1 MRRITDKRTVIWGV
15 AAIIAAAAF
24 LLATAVAGDAV
35 ESEQQTSASAEATT
49 APVIDTAAPIE
60 PTQCAPCHLDLGN
73 VTQPGLI
80 FSHGN
85 HMLVSC
91 DGCHARMPHRGS
103 GTETVPMEVCFT
115 CHGIAHGP
123 QGELASSECRDC
135 HTKSFVL
142 RPSSHTED
150 WKAKPHADK
159 ANKTGVND
167 CMMCHDAPKDCDEC
181 HEKENLDIGKMPD
194 GYHSLV
200 QPRDKGPSVKVY
212 PDSPVSMSQCQYCH
226 PDLDEIT
233 PGRLIFAHGAHLG
246 RNYRCEAC
254 HNEFAHQENGT
265 SKPDMMSCYRC
276 HSVYH
281 NGGGQI
287 AEGQDCYKCHPKSF
301 ELMPKDHTM
310 PFIKGEHGKKS
321 NEDPAY
327 CAMCHPSEF
336 CVGCHRGEKVSPN
349 APGKPV
355 IPDDHKKAAWRT
367 QHGPQY
373 LAGDGACGSCH
384 TDQSCKRCHKTVMPH
399 PVGWLKDH
407 SPEPGTTTED
417 CNICHQDKDKCQ
429 SCHHKDVRTAELVE
443 KNCTPCHDEM
453 KQKPATEIK
462 NKGFA
467 EHAVHFGV
475 AKKKGKPYKCYECH
489 VDFGTSA
496 AAKELELQ
504 QGHDLRLCYDCHGAL
519 DPFNKQIAPYKGA
532 ALCVRCHKDVGV

>member
-35 ESEQQTSASAEATT
+35 ESDQQTSASAEATT

-142 RPSSHTED
+142 RPKTHTED

-181 HEKENLDIGKMPD
+181 HEKENVDVGKMPD
-194 GYHSLV
+194 AYHSLV

-212 PDSPVSMSQCQYCH
+212 PDGPVSMSQCQYCH

-233 PGRLIFAHGAHLG
+233 PGRLIFAHGAHLRAQLSLRG
-246 RNYRCEAC
+246 V
-254 HNEFAHQENGT
+254 
-265 SKPDMMSCYRC
+265 P
-276 HSVYH
+276 
-281 NGGGQI
+281 
-287 AEGQDCYKCHPKSF
+287 
-301 ELMPKDHTM
+301 
-310 PFIKGEHGKKS
+310 
-321 NEDPAY
+321 
-327 CAMCHPSEF
+327 
-336 CVGCHRGEKVSPN
+336 HRVR
-349 APGKPV
+349 APGERDEQARHDVVLPV
-355 IPDDHKKAAWRT
+355 PQRLPQRRRSDRRGAGLLQVPPEVLRAHA
-367 QHGPQY
+367 QGPHD
-373 LAGDGACGSCH
+373 A
-384 TDQSCKRCHKTVMPH
+384 V
-399 PVGWLKDH
+399 
-407 SPEPGTTTED
+407 
-417 CNICHQDKDKCQ
+417 HQGRARQ
-429 SCHHKDVRTAELVE
+429 EVERGPRRTAR
-443 KNCTPCHDEM
+443 C
-453 KQKPATEIK
+453 ATRPSS
-462 NKGFA
+462 A
-467 EHAVHFGV
+467 
-475 AKKKGKPYKCYECH
+475 
-489 VDFGTSA
+489 SA
-496 AAKELELQ
+496 A
-504 QGHDLRLCYDCHGAL
+504 
-519 DPFNKQIAPYKGA
+519 IAA
-532 ALCVRCHKDVGV
+532 RR